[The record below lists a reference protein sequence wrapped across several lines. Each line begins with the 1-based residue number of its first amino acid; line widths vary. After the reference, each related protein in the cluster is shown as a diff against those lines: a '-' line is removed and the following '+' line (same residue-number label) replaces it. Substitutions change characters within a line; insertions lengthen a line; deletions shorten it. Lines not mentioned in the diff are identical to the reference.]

1 MRDQPPKPL
10 APDVVRRE
18 QFSALER
25 KTFLDAACASLAPRA
40 AAEAIA
46 AFLAEVQECP
56 ARSSTAFHVA
66 LDAARDAVRPEAAA
80 LIGAAAS
87 EIALVENTSHALA
100 VAARALPLAAGDNIL
115 VPDLEYLQVPLAWRQ
130 SPGVDP
136 DIRLVHHRDGKLP
149 VERFADAADART
161 RAVVMSSVQ
170 WSNGYRA
177 DLEAIGALCRDR
189 GWYFVLDAIQ
199 QLGAFR
205 LDVARV
211 PADIVVC
218 GGHKW
223 LNAPFGAG
231 FMYVRAASRE
241 RLRPPVAGYLSVEPP
256 DGGWAEYFRTPEI
269 SPLQPFTLTREA
281 RAYETGG
288 TGNYPGA
295 AGLRASLRLLNDV
308 GPAALESHVRDLTDA
323 LIDGLRTLP
332 VTLVTPA
339 DPDCRSGIVT
349 FSLGNVRGEAAMIEH
364 LLDHRVMVSHRY
376 TSGVGGVRVSC
387 HVFNNRSDIDRLLDL
402 TRAWLGARGA

>member
-1 MRDQPPKPL
+1 MLTPDAVRRDQFPAL
-10 APDVVRRE
+10 A
-18 QFSALER
+18 R

-46 AFLAEVQECP
+46 SLLADVQECP
-56 ARSSTAFHVA
+56 HPSSTAYHVA
-66 LDAARDAVRPEAAA
+66 LDAARDAARPEAAK
-80 LIGAAAS
+80 LMGARPD
-87 EIALVENTSHALA
+87 EIALVENTSHGLA
-100 VAARALPLAAGDNIL
+100 VAARALPIEAADQIL

-130 SPGVDP
+130 SPGSDP
-136 DIRLVHHRDGKLP
+136 EIRLVPHRDGQLP
-149 VERFADAADART
+149 VEQFAGAATART

-177 DLEAIGALCRDR
+177 DIEAIGALCRER
-189 GWYFVLDAIQ
+189 GWFFIVDAIQ

-205 LDVARV
+205 LDVTRV

-231 FMYVRAASRE
+231 LLYVRASIRE

-256 DGGWAEYFRTPEI
+256 PGGWAEYFRTPGI
-269 SPLQPFTLTREA
+269 SPLQRITLTRDA
-281 RAYETGG
+281 RLYETGG

-295 AGLRASLRLLNDV
+295 AGLRASLRLLNDI
-308 GPAALESHVRDLTDA
+308 GPATIEAHIRSLTDI
-323 LIDGLRTLP
+323 LIEGLRALS

-339 DPDCRSGIVT
+339 DPGCRSGIVT
-349 FSLGNVRGEAAMIEH
+349 FSLGDVRREAALIEH
-364 LLDHRVMVSHRY
+364 LMDARIMVSHRY

-387 HVFNNRSDIDRLLDL
+387 HVFNNRDDVDRLLEVVG
-402 TRAWLGARGA
+402 RWL